1 MDSNS
6 IDGICSSRPLQTLVE
21 DRFIYSLDKFELNV
35 FQTSEVVENVSLR
48 FHDPVLASM
57 VSGKKV
63 MHLNGQSAFDFLPGQ
78 SVLLNSYET
87 MVIDFPEAKADSPT
101 RCIALAIEEDTINQ
115 TLGWLNEYNPRA
127 DDDTTWQLD
136 KNNLKF
142 DHGGDI
148 VDSLNRI
155 ISVATEKTGNKQA
168 LAELSLKDLIVRL
181 AQSQNREL
189 IIKNNDKS
197 YSHNRLAYVIKYI
210 KENVHQPMNI
220 HKLSDM
226 ACMSRASFFRAFK
239 RELGVTPVEFI
250 LRQRIEFAKK
260 LLLLEH
266 RKVEETCYLAGFN
279 NVNYFIRVF
288 KLFEGTTP
296 KGLTGKVTS
305 FD

>member
-1 MDSNS
+1 M
-6 IDGICSSRPLQTLVE
+6 DGIEAICTSRPLQTLVE

-35 FQTSEVVENVSLR
+35 FQTSMVAEKVSLR

-57 VSGKKV
+57 VVGKKV
-63 MHLNGQSAFDFLPGQ
+63 MHLAGQSPFEFLPGQ

-87 MVIDFPEAKADSPT
+87 MVIDFPEARPDSPT

-115 TLGWLNEYNPRA
+115 TLDWLNEYTPKLSE
-127 DDDTTWQLD
+127 DMGWQLD

-142 DHGGDI
+142 DHGNDI
-148 VDSLNRI
+148 VESLNRI
-155 ISVATEKTGNKQA
+155 ISIASEKNGNQMA

-181 AQSQNREL
+181 AQSQNREY
-189 IIKNNDKS
+189 IIKNNA
-197 YSHNRLAYVIKYI
+197 HNYTHNKLAYVIKYI
-210 KENVHQPMNI
+210 KDNVHMPMNI
-220 HKLSDM
+220 HKLAEM

-250 LRQRIEFAKK
+250 LKERIEFAKK
-260 LLLLEH
+260 LLLIEH

-288 KLFEGTTP
+288 KLLEGTTP
-296 KGLTGKVTS
+296 KGITAKVNAIN
-305 FD
+305 